1 MDFSARLQRYRY
13 ALQCRW
19 DSVHSVLAQQHLF
32 LQMGQYHGGEV
43 LLLLSA
49 WPRERVAHACILVR
63 ATSRHY
69 RVASCTSKIPL
80 RHEQPISPSRFLRRG
95 ASRGSAGRSDAC
107 MTGSGTQACCC
118 CGSSR
123 VGKSGSTCAAQ
134 ALSRLLGVCSRAR
147 RALNRSIEGRNACGV
162 WAALV
167 VRHGRLVLLGAPLGV
182 DARLAVLCRRRH
194 TALALGEVV

>member
-1 MDFSARLQRYRY
+1 MSVGLGALRLGATALVPADGAVPRRRGVVVAVGLAARESRTCVHPGQGNFSP
-13 ALQCRW
+13 
-19 DSVHSVLAQQHLF
+19 
-32 LQMGQYHGGEV
+32 
-43 LLLLSA
+43 LSGS
-49 WPRERVAHACILVR
+49 ELHFEN
-63 ATSRHY
+63 S
-69 RVASCTSKIPL
+69 L
-80 RHEQPISPSRFLRRG
+80 RHEQPISPSRLLRRG

-134 ALSRLLGVCSRAR
+134 ALSRLLGVCYRAR